1 MKRLKIEDMPVRIT
15 YSNKKINRDN
25 LYRIFCDIIDREML
39 KDEQQEEGDKDEKKC
54 VSNES

>member
-25 LYRIFCDIIDREML
+25 LYRIFCDIIDREMV
-39 KDEQQEEGDKDEKKC
+39 KDKPKEEEDKDEKKC
-54 VSNES
+54 MSNES

>member
-25 LYRIFCDIIDREML
+25 LYRIFCDIIDREMV
-39 KDEQQEEGDKDEKKC
+39 KHKQKQEEDKDEKKC
-54 VSNES
+54 MSNES

>member
-25 LYRIFCDIIDREML
+25 LYRIFCDIIDREMIN
-39 KDEQQEEGDKDEKKC
+39 DNQGTEGDEDEKKC
-54 VSNES
+54 MSNES

>member
-25 LYRIFCDIIDREML
+25 LYRIFCDIIDREMV
-39 KDEQQEEGDKDEKKC
+39 KDEQQEEEEKDEKKC